1 MLDDGSIHQGCCRQA
16 VVAGTAGAGE
26 RTRAIERPPRR
37 LDQVQATSMALFN
50 RNKATEG
57 QSPKATPVYRVA
69 PMDTREGILRPLRE
83 QAGTEL
89 IILPRTQPFRIGRDS
104 ACDLQLFDVRVSRN
118 HAQIEFSAGEYV
130 LTDLNSSN
138 GVYVNGARLTRPVVL
153 QDNDV
158 LEIGSFGGIIL
169 RFEFVELG

>member
-1 MLDDGSIHQGCCRQA
+1 MLDDGSIHQRCCRQA
-16 VVAGTAGAGE
+16 VVAGTVGVYE
-26 RTRAIERPPRR
+26 HIRRIERPSRW
-37 LDQVQATSMALFN
+37 LDQVQAASMALFN

-57 QSPKATPVYRVA
+57 NTPRATPVYRVA

-83 QAGTEL
+83 QAGTDL

-104 ACDLQLFDVRVSRN
+104 SCDLQLFDVRVSRN
-118 HAQIEFSAGEYV
+118 HAQIDFSAGEYV
-130 LTDLNSSN
+130 LSDLNSSN
-138 GVYVNGARLTRPVVL
+138 GVYLNGVRLTRPVAL